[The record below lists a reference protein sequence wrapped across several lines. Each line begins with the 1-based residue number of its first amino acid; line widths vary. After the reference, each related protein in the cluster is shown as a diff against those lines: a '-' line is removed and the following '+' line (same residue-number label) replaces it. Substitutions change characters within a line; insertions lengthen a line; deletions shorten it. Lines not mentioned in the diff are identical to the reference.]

1 MVMVLILF
9 AFSPSLPLS
18 LSLNTVIGAVAL
30 TMQPLWPDST
40 RAGMWYLSMGV
51 FVLMGAM
58 VSLIVGKFISYPT
71 SNDSSLKINQTSPF
85 VLQELEL
92 SKDLLKKDKYY
103 YQVINSNSTTNCKIA
118 FLACHVPCAFTLLGN
133 RVCVSMVDKT
143 RQCSARLKN
152 YLCLCMTHIYVC
164 II

>member
-9 AFSPSLPLS
+9 ALSLPPS

-58 VSLIVGKFISYPT
+58 VSLIVGKFISFHPIPPPVVAT
-71 SNDSSLKINQTSPF
+71 SLK
-85 VLQELEL
+85 
-92 SKDLLKKDKYY
+92 K
-103 YQVINSNSTTNCKIA
+103 
-118 FLACHVPCAFTLLGN
+118 
-133 RVCVSMVDKT
+133 
-143 RQCSARLKN
+143 
-152 YLCLCMTHIYVC
+152 
-164 II
+164 